1 MGGNVLNEIMHKIY
15 AACRFFCRRLWQ
27 RLGRRDGVG
36 QFTGQEDPPAI
47 QSTYI
52 QIIGRKNRT
61 SMPDEREIRVQRL
74 QELRE
79 QGINPYPNSVER
91 TNTIADVLEHFD
103 EFVGPENSYTLVGRI
118 RLMREMGKAAFAKIE
133 DGTGS
138 IQVYFRIN
146 DVGEAA
152 YRAIKLLDL
161 GDFIQVSGFLFVTR
175 TGERTLHVKHYRIL
189 TKGLRPLPEK
199 YHGLEDKEIRQRKR
213 YLDLIANGDEV
224 KQVFVTRSRTIT
236 AMRHFLDDH
245 AFIEVETPVLQPL
258 YGGATARPFITHHNK
273 LDRDLYLRIAV
284 ELYHKRL
291 IVGGFE
297 RVYEIGR
304 NFRNEGIDRSHNPE
318 FTMLEFYEAY
328 ADYNDTMKLVEEM
341 IAYVATQVKGA
352 PTITYQGTEID
363 LTPPW
368 RRIPLL
374 EAIAQYTGIQ
384 VERYPER
391 ESLAAE
397 MRAQNYEVDPKAGR
411 GRLID
416 DLMKAMFRKGY
427 PDLKQAL
434 FLTDYP
440 LDISPLAKKHREIP
454 GLVERFQPF
463 VGGLEIGNAFTELN
477 DPLDQR
483 ARFED
488 QLRQRSQG
496 DDEAQV
502 LDEDFLEAMEVG
514 MPPTSG
520 VGIGIDRLVMAM
532 TDQESIRDVILFPT
546 LRTVVEE

>member
-1 MGGNVLNEIMHKIY
+1 
-15 AACRFFCRRLWQ
+15 
-27 RLGRRDGVG
+27 
-36 QFTGQEDPPAI
+36 
-47 QSTYI
+47 
-52 QIIGRKNRT
+52 
-61 SMPDEREIRVQRL
+61 MPDERETRLQRL
-74 QELRE
+74 QALRE
-79 QGINPYPNSVER
+79 QGINPYPNNVER

-103 EFVGPENSYTLVGRI
+103 EIAGPEGSYILVGRI
-118 RLMREMGKAAFAKIE
+118 RLLREMGKAAFAKIE

-146 DVGEAA
+146 DLGEDA

-161 GDFIQVSGFLFVTR
+161 GDFVQVSGFLFVTR
-175 TGERTLHVKHYRIL
+175 TGERTLHVRHYRIL
-189 TKGLRPLPEK
+189 AKGLRPLPEK

-224 KQVFVTRSRTIT
+224 KQVFIIRSRTIT
-236 AMRHFLDDH
+236 AIRHYLDEH
-245 AFIEVETPVLQPL
+245 GFYEVETPILQPL
-258 YGGATARPFITHHNK
+258 YGGATARPFITHHNA

-318 FTMLEFYEAY
+318 FTMLEFYQAY
-328 ADYNDTMKLVEEM
+328 ADYNDTMKMVEEM
-341 IAYVATQVKGA
+341 IAYVAQQVKGS
-352 PTITYQGTEID
+352 TRITYQGTEID

-368 RRIPLL
+368 PRIPLL
-374 EAIAQYTGIQ
+374 DAISKYTGID
-384 VERYPER
+384 VNRYPDK

-397 MRAQNYEVDPKAGR
+397 MRARGYEADSKLGR

-416 DLMKAMFRKGY
+416 DLKGFMFRKDI
-427 PDLKQAL
+427 PELKQAL

-440 LDISPLAKKHREIP
+440 LDVSPLAKKHREIP
-454 GLVERFQPF
+454 ELVERFQPF
-463 VGGLEIGNAFTELN
+463 IGGLECGNAFTELN
-477 DPLDQR
+477 DPIDQR

-496 DDEAQV
+496 DEEAQV
-502 LDEDFLEAMEVG
+502 LDEDFLEAMEIG

-520 VGIGIDRLVMAM
+520 VGIGIDRLAMIMA
-532 TDQESIRDVILFPT
+532 DQESIRDVILFPT
-546 LRTVVEE
+546 LRKAAEEL

>member
-1 MGGNVLNEIMHKIY
+1 
-15 AACRFFCRRLWQ
+15 
-27 RLGRRDGVG
+27 
-36 QFTGQEDPPAI
+36 
-47 QSTYI
+47 
-52 QIIGRKNRT
+52 
-61 SMPDEREIRVQRL
+61 MPDERETRLQRL
-74 QELRE
+74 QALRE
-79 QGINPYPNSVER
+79 QGINPYPNNVER

-103 EFVGPENSYTLVGRI
+103 EIAGPEGSYTLVGRI
-118 RLMREMGKAAFAKIE
+118 RLLREMGKAAFAKIE

-146 DVGEAA
+146 DLGEDA

-161 GDFIQVSGFLFVTR
+161 GDFVQVSGFLFVTR
-175 TGERTLHVKHYRIL
+175 TGERTLHVRHYRIL
-189 TKGLRPLPEK
+189 AKGLRPLPEK

-224 KQVFVTRSRTIT
+224 KQVFIIRSRTIT
-236 AMRHFLDDH
+236 AIRHYLDEH
-245 AFIEVETPVLQPL
+245 GFYEVETPILQPL
-258 YGGATARPFITHHNK
+258 YGGATARPFITHHNA

-318 FTMLEFYEAY
+318 FTMLEFYQAY
-328 ADYNDTMKLVEEM
+328 ADYNDTMKMVEEM
-341 IAYVATQVKGA
+341 IAYVAQQVKGS
-352 PTITYQGTEID
+352 TRITYQGTEID

-368 RRIPLL
+368 PRIPLL
-374 EAIAQYTGIQ
+374 DAISKYTGID
-384 VERYPER
+384 VNRYPDK

-397 MRAQNYEVDPKAGR
+397 MRARGYEADSKLGR

-416 DLMKAMFRKGY
+416 DLKGFIFRKDI
-427 PDLKQAL
+427 PELKQAL

-440 LDISPLAKKHREIP
+440 LDVSPLAKKHREIP

-463 VGGLEIGNAFTELN
+463 IGGLECGNAFTELN
-477 DPLDQR
+477 DPIDQR

-496 DDEAQV
+496 DEEAQV
-502 LDEDFLEAMEVG
+502 LDEDFLEAMEIG

-520 VGIGIDRLVMAM
+520 VGIGIDRLAMIMA
-532 TDQESIRDVILFPT
+532 DQESIRDVILFPT
-546 LRTVVEE
+546 LRKAAEEL